1 MEDACAAIAIKR
13 LQNDI
18 AHFIAEAGDFLH
30 VLGDQR
36 LRHQIGEFGDE
47 NLFRRVTDPGGVIDD
62 KRSGVNALQEV
73 GGGDVSHVEG
83 RILTQMD
90 DIHGR
95 QIDALRFGEREMVA
109 LDVAQF
115 HLLHRGVNLA
125 IAHGKALRRIME
137 QPVSACL
144 RLEAHGEGGVTGDI
158 DAGDMIHL
166 DRDVLDLRHAHVP
179 LAACGRF
186 AVPPCPLPRLF
197 AIPRRTG
204 RDPEMLQK
212 TLKM

>member
-1 MEDACAAIAIKR
+1 
-13 LQNDI
+13 
-18 AHFIAEAGDFLH
+18 
-30 VLGDQR
+30 
-36 LRHQIGEFGDE
+36 
-47 NLFRRVTDPGGVIDD
+47 
-62 KRSGVNALQEV
+62 
-73 GGGDVSHVEG
+73 
-83 RILTQMD
+83 MD

-95 QIDALRFGEREMVA
+95 EIDTLRLRQGEMVA

-186 AVPPCPLPRLF
+186 PRPAVPIASSFQASLQYREGPGN
-197 AIPRRTG
+197 TSEN
-204 RDPEMLQK
+204 PEDVGQRSFK
-212 TLKM
+212 GNCCKRWFV

>member
-1 MEDACAAIAIKR
+1 
-13 LQNDI
+13 
-18 AHFIAEAGDFLH
+18 
-30 VLGDQR
+30 
-36 LRHQIGEFGDE
+36 
-47 NLFRRVTDPGGVIDD
+47 
-62 KRSGVNALQEV
+62 
-73 GGGDVSHVEG
+73 
-83 RILTQMD
+83 MD

-95 QIDALRFGEREMVA
+95 EIDTLRLRQGEMVA

-125 IAHGKALRRIME
+125 IAHGKALRCVME

-144 RLEAHGEGGVTGDI
+144 RLEAHGEGGVTGNI
-158 DAGDMIHL
+158 DARDMIHL

-186 AVPPCPLPRLF
+186 PGPPCPLPRLF
-197 AIPRRTG
+197 KLPCSTG
-204 RDPEMLQK
+204 RDPETLQK